1 MAAHLAVNGGGA
13 HCSYQRS
20 VSTMTAQREAAEQ
33 EALGVLSKEV
43 CQWLSQTLHLD
54 FTPQSLTDGLDTGV
68 ELCKLAELIQKKA
81 TESLKTGE
89 KLDFKVPTDPVQC
102 HKRAKK
108 GSFQA
113 RENAQ
118 SFTEWCKSLG
128 INRDLIFE
136 SNGLV
141 EHSDERRVILCL
153 LEVSRYA
160 GKVHIRPPKIIEI
173 EQDIDERE
181 KTIRPQPAA
190 DNQTESINDDETKN
204 LDQEVGYKN
213 NNIYSLF

>member
-1 MAAHLAVNGGGA
+1 MAAHLAVNRGGA

-33 EALGVLSKEV
+33 EALGVLAKEV

-54 FTPQSLTDGLDTGV
+54 FTPQALMDSLDTGI

-81 TESLKTGE
+81 TNSLKAGE
-89 KLDFKVPTDPVQC
+89 KLDFKVSTDPIQC
-102 HKRAKK
+102 HKSAKK
-108 GSFQA
+108 RSFQA

-118 SFTEWCKSLG
+118 SFTKWCKSLG
-128 INRDLIFE
+128 INSDLIFE

-153 LEVSRYA
+153 LDVSRYA
-160 GKVHIRPPKIIEI
+160 RKVHIRPPKIVEI
-173 EQDIDERE
+173 EHDIDERE
-181 KTIRPQPAA
+181 KNIHTPV
-190 DNQTESINDDETKN
+190 DDQTESNDETKN
-204 LDQEVGYKN
+204 LDQEVGYIKTQ
-213 NNIYSLF
+213 